1 MICHLNKVTNK
12 VCVEYISEYIYIYKY
27 IYMYIYIYMYH
38 PVNLVNNILV
48 NEMYKD
54 LREGM
59 GNRESRLWNECIT
72 RAHLISKFNIS
83 DMRHMKYA
91 RNLQP
96 GNTMLTHL
104 IVKNYNYG
112 VITVL

>member
-12 VCVEYISEYIYIYKY
+12 VRVEYISEYIYI
-27 IYMYIYIYMYH
+27 YH

-59 GNRESRLWNECIT
+59 GNRESRL
-72 RAHLISKFNIS
+72 
-83 DMRHMKYA
+83 
-91 RNLQP
+91 
-96 GNTMLTHL
+96 
-104 IVKNYNYG
+104 
-112 VITVL
+112 

>member
-12 VCVEYISEYIYIYKY
+12 VCVEYISEYIYIYIYIYKY

-48 NEMYKD
+48 NETYKD

-59 GNRESRLWNECIT
+59 GNRESRL
-72 RAHLISKFNIS
+72 
-83 DMRHMKYA
+83 
-91 RNLQP
+91 
-96 GNTMLTHL
+96 
-104 IVKNYNYG
+104 
-112 VITVL
+112 

>member
-12 VCVEYISEYIYIYKY
+12 VCVEYISEYIYIY
-27 IYMYIYIYMYH
+27 INISICIYIYIYMYH

-59 GNRESRLWNECIT
+59 GNRESRL
-72 RAHLISKFNIS
+72 
-83 DMRHMKYA
+83 
-91 RNLQP
+91 
-96 GNTMLTHL
+96 
-104 IVKNYNYG
+104 
-112 VITVL
+112 